1 MLRGLYFLYISGMKH
16 LLFLLL
22 PVLVFA
28 QRGKTG
34 DATFAHRFPP
44 EVKQEGTGSELIIAN
59 ETDHDIIALVRGQY
73 DEYLRHIYIR
83 TKEEF
88 TFKNLPITR
97 FYVQFKA
104 QEFYFEDLK
113 RTVVNFGERHT
124 FQFFYDPKQKINYKK
139 ITEEQFFKP

>member
-1 MLRGLYFLYISGMKH
+1 MLPL
-16 LLFLLL
+16 
-22 PVLVFA
+22 LVFA

-34 DATFAHRFPP
+34 DTTFAHRLPA
-44 EVKQEGTGSELIIAN
+44 EVKQKGTRSELLIVN

-73 DEYLRHIYIR
+73 DEYLRHVYIR

-88 TFKNLPITR
+88 TFKELPITR

-113 RTVVNFGERHT
+113 RTVVNFGERHS

-139 ITEEQFFKP
+139 ITEAQFFKP

>member
-1 MLRGLYFLYISGMKH
+1 MKH

-22 PVLVFA
+22 PALVFA

-34 DATFAHRFPP
+34 DTTFAHRFPL

-73 DEYLRHIYIR
+73 DEYLRHVYIR

-88 TFKNLPITR
+88 TFKDLPITR

-104 QEFYFEDLK
+104 KEFYFEDLE
-113 RTVVNFGERHT
+113 RTVVNFGVRHT

>member
-1 MLRGLYFLYISGMKH
+1 MKH

-22 PVLVFA
+22 PFLVFA

-34 DATFAHRFPP
+34 EVTFAYRFPT

-73 DEYLRHIYIR
+73 DEYLRHVYIR
-83 TKEEF
+83 TQEEF
-88 TFKNLPITR
+88 TFKDMPITR

-104 QEFYFEDLK
+104 QEFYFEDLQ
-113 RTVVNFGERHT
+113 RTVVNFGERHS

-139 ITEEQFFKP
+139 ISEAQFFQH

>member
-1 MLRGLYFLYISGMKH
+1 MKN

-22 PVLVFA
+22 PMLVFS

-34 DATFAHRFPP
+34 DATFANRFPA
-44 EVKQEGTGSELIIAN
+44 EVKQESSRSELIISN

-73 DEYLRHIYIR
+73 DEYIRHVYIR

-88 TFKNLPITR
+88 TFKDMPITR

-104 QEFYFEDLK
+104 QEFYFEDLS
-113 RTVVNFGERHT
+113 RTVMNPGIKHSFE
-124 FQFFYDPKQKINYKK
+124 FFYDPKQQVNYKK
-139 ITEEQFFKP
+139 ITEAQFLKP

>member
-1 MLRGLYFLYISGMKH
+1 MKQ

-22 PVLVFA
+22 PFLVFA

-34 DATFAHRFPP
+34 EVTFAHRFPA

-73 DEYLRHIYIR
+73 DEYLRHVYIR
-83 TKEEF
+83 TQEEF
-88 TFKNLPITR
+88 TFKDMPITR

-104 QEFYFEDLK
+104 QEFYFEDLQ
-113 RTVVNFGERHT
+113 RTVVNFGERHS

-139 ITEEQFFKP
+139 ISEAQFFQH